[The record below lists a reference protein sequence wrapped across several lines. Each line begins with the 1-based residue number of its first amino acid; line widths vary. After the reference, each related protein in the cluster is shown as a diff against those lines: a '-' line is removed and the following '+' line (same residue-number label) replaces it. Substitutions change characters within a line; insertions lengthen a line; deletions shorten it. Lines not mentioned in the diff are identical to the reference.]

1 MKFMKDNLPNRPR
14 KSEITEEQIE
24 AFFAKHPEKRLENQE
39 GYGVVNSGITSQP
52 LRQFEIGSSKHKK
65 AQKKARA
72 KSREAARNLNLL
84 RAIATAKANF
94 GENLYHQG
102 LDRAQSR
109 RAKLLEA
116 LQRDERPR
124 AYANDTTLNS
134 DIRILRQAGVKI
146 VLCQSVDV
154 TKSFYKID
162 DFERYKSFEAIGTDF
177 RVAKYRRLIIEQ
189 LRIGKMLPRDNFDC
203 GRANVAITMKAISK
217 LEKMTIYSVMESKSI
232 IGWAAIADK
241 EEK

>member
-1 MKFMKDNLPNRPR
+1 MTFMKDNLPNRPK

-39 GYGVVNSGITSQP
+39 GCAVVNSGIASQP

-72 KSREAARNLNLL
+72 KSREAARNMNLL

-94 GENLYHQG
+94 GEILYHQG
-102 LDRAQSR
+102 LDKAQSR

-116 LQRDERPR
+116 LQRDERPQ
-124 AYANDTTLNS
+124 AYTNDTTLNS

-162 DFERYKSFEAIGTDF
+162 NFERYQSFDAIETDF
-177 RVAKYRRLIIEQ
+177 RVAKNRQLITQQ
-189 LRIGKMLPRDNFDC
+189 LKLGKMLPRDNFDC
-203 GRANVAITMKAISK
+203 GRANVAATMKAIAK
-217 LEKMTIYSVMESKSI
+217 IEDIPIFSVMESKSI
-232 IGWAAIADK
+232 IGWVAIDDK
-241 EEK
+241 